1 MYASK
6 EIEDEKDL
14 YKLSQIRER
23 KHRDLEDKRGI
34 KDENKRLEIDQEYSM
49 TTYLAQV

>member
-14 YKLSQIRER
+14 YKLSKIRER
-23 KHRDLEDKRGI
+23 KRRDLEDKRCI
-34 KDENKRLEIDQEYSM
+34 KDENKRLEIDQKYSM
-49 TTYLAQV
+49 TKLI